1 MEPEAPEPP
10 GSLGPGPSFP
20 EPPFPSS
27 VPSPGGT
34 ESAFE
39 GWLLP
44 EDGGSEAEELLQLM
58 VNPDDICGLG
68 GHLAS
73 SGSHGSQDAGPEPPQ
88 PEEPPTAALC
98 EVVCDLSTPLH
109 GRVVSIQLGQ
119 WGLAPGRAQ
128 PRGPHPAGTAAGREQ
143 SGSRG
148 PGGQEQA
155 GAGRALLPLPLA
167 DNWLCPPL
175 LPSSCGINELPAVPL
190 PSPTLCLTEEE
201 KRLLAQEGVTLP
213 STLPLTEAE
222 ERILKKVR
230 RKIRN
235 KRSAQDSRRRKKEYL
250 DGLES
255 RAAACSAQN
264 QELRKKVQELE
275 KRNGSLLR
283 QLQALIKQTSNK
295 AAQTGTCVLL
305 QPLPPRHRGHARQQQ
320 AHWSDFQEHPDP
332 GRAAGTAWR
341 SPIPCAR
348 VAVGGK
354 ARTCGGG
361 WS

>member
-1 MEPEAPEPP
+1 MYRDWTEIGMKDRERGSSTGTGDPAPGIRGRDQGSGPGTEARDRGPAPEPP

-44 EDGGSEAEELLQLM
+44 EDG
-58 VNPDDICGLG
+58 
-68 GHLAS
+68 
-73 SGSHGSQDAGPEPPQ
+73 
-88 PEEPPTAALC
+88 
-98 EVVCDLSTPLH
+98 
-109 GRVVSIQLGQ
+109 
-119 WGLAPGRAQ
+119 
-128 PRGPHPAGTAAGREQ
+128 
-143 SGSRG
+143 
-148 PGGQEQA
+148 
-155 GAGRALLPLPLA
+155 
-167 DNWLCPPL
+167 
-175 LPSSCGINELPAVPL
+175 
-190 PSPTLCLTEEE
+190 
-201 KRLLAQEGVTLP
+201 
-213 STLPLTEAE
+213 AE

-295 AAQTGTCVLL
+295 AAQTGTCVLIL
-305 QPLPPRHRGHARQQQ
+305 LLSLGLILFPSYSPFRRGTGAMQGSNRPTGVISRNILTQGELLGLPGEAPFPAPGSLWVEKPGPAVEDGAEGGQGDGRHA
-320 AHWSDFQEHPDP
+320 P
-332 GRAAGTAWR
+332 GREPGTNSSQVPPGDAGTL
-341 SPIPCAR
+341 AR
-348 VAVGGK
+348 AAKQGHGDEM
-354 ARTCGGG
+354 
-361 WS
+361 

>member
-255 RAAACSAQN
+255 SRMLSTEPGAAEKSPGAGEAQWVPAAAAAGADQADVQQSRPDWHLCPATAPSAAAQ
-264 QELRKKVQELE
+264 
-275 KRNGSLLR
+275 GPC
-283 QLQALIKQTSNK
+283 K
-295 AAQTGTCVLL
+295 AATG
-305 QPLPPRHRGHARQQQ
+305 PL
-320 AHWSDFQEHPDP
+320 E
-332 GRAAGTAWR
+332 
-341 SPIPCAR
+341 
-348 VAVGGK
+348 
-354 ARTCGGG
+354 
-361 WS
+361 